1 MTCKPSKTLQVIS
14 STRGWI
20 HSLYPVYDAPIKGIR
35 LHNNVMYMGKII
47 KAFYVFLLHNIYI
60 SNTKNDWITYWTSTP
75 TYAIIWALSFKV
87 TYLLKIYS
95 PITMYFFGFLR
106 QSSSQLLFLFIKT
119 TEGWL
124 FCPTVTFITACFFF
138 SIVIFI
144 IPQLSVS
151 SLWQNPVNF
160 C

>member
-119 TEGWL
+119 TVL
-124 FCPTVTFITACFFF
+124 SYCNIHYSLFFF
-138 SIVIFI
+138 FHCHFHYSTAERVL
-144 IPQLSVS
+144 PLAKPS
-151 SLWQNPVNF
+151 
-160 C
+160 